1 MILSI
6 SRYFGITPRRTTGA
20 RTPNYAGGVPQLRLA
35 LAQVDPIVGDLE
47 GNAELV
53 LAWSKHAAARG
64 AHVVAFPELMLTG
77 YPPEDLVLRESFIE
91 ASATLIQGLATR
103 LAVAGLGELGVIVG
117 YLERPH
123 RIASVS
129 VSRSDN
135 AAHQLPCDA
144 AAFLF
149 RGQIVA
155 RYAKHH
161 LPNYGVFDELR
172 YFSRGDQL
180 PIVRHLGIDIAMTV
194 CEDLWQDGGPLTAAG
209 HATAGLVVNINAS
222 PYERGKADVRLRL
235 AQRRA
240 AEAKATLAYV
250 NMVGGQ
256 DELVFDGDSFVVT
269 PEGQPL
275 ARAPR
280 FEEGL
285 VVVDLAL
292 PAATD
297 DRIGSVDVHDGT
309 LMHINRIDVRTPPLP
324 HYESLP
330 GGLAPALG
338 PEAEVYGAL
347 VAATRD
353 YVRKNG
359 FASVV
364 LGLSGGI
371 DSALVATIA
380 VDALG
385 ADAVHTVALPSRWSS
400 EHSLADAAELAHRQG
415 TTHTVVPIGDIVT
428 AFEKDVELHGL
439 AAENLQARVR
449 GTILM
454 GLSNEH
460 GYLVL
465 TTGNKSELA
474 TGYSTL
480 YGDSAGG
487 FAPIKDVPKTLV
499 WRLARWRNAQVI
511 TGSLPPIP
519 QNSIDKPPSAELR
532 PDQLDSDSLPD
543 YEVLDHV
550 LEGYIERDLGRDALL
565 AAGHD
570 PGVVDR
576 VIRLVDGSE
585 YKRRQYPP
593 GPKISGRNFGRDR
606 RLPITNRWRERSA
619 EPDNR
624 VRE

>member
-1 MILSI
+1 M
-6 SRYFGITPRRTTGA
+6 
-20 RTPNYAGGVPQLRLA
+20 PQLRLA
-35 LAQVDPIVGDLE
+35 LAQVDPVVGDLA
-47 GNAELV
+47 GNADLV
-53 LAWSKHAAARG
+53 VTWAKHAAARG
-64 AHVVAFPELMLTG
+64 AHLVAFPEMMLTG
-77 YPPEDLVLRESFIE
+77 YPPEDLVLRRSFVE
-91 ASATLIQGLATR
+91 ASATLVETLAAR
-103 LAVAGLGELGVIVG
+103 LAAEKLGEIAVIVG
-117 YLERPH
+117 YLDRAGQQPKPTD
-123 RIASVS
+123 S
-129 VSRSDN
+129 
-135 AAHQLPCDA
+135 

-149 RGQIVA
+149 RGQVAA

-161 LPNYGVFDELR
+161 LPNYGVYDELR
-172 YFSRGDQL
+172 YFSQGDRV

-194 CEDLWQDGGPLTAAG
+194 CEDLWQDGGPITAAG
-209 HATAGLVVNINAS
+209 FATAGLVVNINGS
-222 PYERGKADVRLRL
+222 PFERGKGDVRLRL

-240 AEAKATLAYV
+240 AEANATLAYV

-256 DELVFDGDSFVVT
+256 DELIFDGDSFVVT
-269 PEGQPL
+269 PAGQPL

-280 FEEGL
+280 FEIGL

-297 DRIGSVDVHDGT
+297 DRVGANDVRDGT
-309 LMHINRIDVRTPPLP
+309 LMHIERIDLRTPPVA
-324 HYESLP
+324 HFDAQSA
-330 GGLAPALG
+330 GLAPQLS

-359 FASVV
+359 FTSVV

-385 ADAVHTVALPSRWSS
+385 AAAVHTVALPSRWSS
-400 EHSLADAAELAHRQG
+400 EHSLSDAAELARRQG
-415 TTHTVVPIGDIVT
+415 TEHTVVPIGDVVA

-460 GYLVL
+460 GHLVL

-499 WRLARWRNAQVI
+499 WRLAKWRNAQAAE
-511 TGSLPPIP
+511 GALPPIP
-519 QNSIDKPPSAELR
+519 QNSIDKPPSAELK

-543 YEVLDHV
+543 YTVLDAV
-550 LEGYIERDLGRDALL
+550 LEAYIERDLGRDALI

-570 PGVVDR
+570 PVLVDR
-576 VIRLVDGSE
+576 VIKLVDGAE

-593 GPKISGRNFGRDR
+593 GPKITARNFGRDR
-606 RLPITNRWRERSA
+606 RLPITNRWREPTA
-619 EPDNR
+619 LPDGQGLSQP
-624 VRE
+624 